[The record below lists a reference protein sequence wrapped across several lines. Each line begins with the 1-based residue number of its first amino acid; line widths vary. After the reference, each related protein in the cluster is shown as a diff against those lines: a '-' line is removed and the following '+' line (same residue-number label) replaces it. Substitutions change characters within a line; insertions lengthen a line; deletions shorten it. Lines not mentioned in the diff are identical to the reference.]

1 MKRIFALALA
11 LLLLLGL
18 VGCNSDSGDP
28 TTGGISNAEKI
39 VIYTGGSSE
48 FIWTAGADEQ
58 AVWDAVEKKF
68 YEDTGIAL
76 EFEVN
81 FMGQDMK
88 PKVATA
94 ISGGAQVD
102 IMISHTG
109 GGDGVDDWM
118 YYNNNYA
125 DLYDAIEDY
134 GEHIIENSLWTDGEL
149 TLDALRRLTTTEGH
163 IIGIPSVINPYKYGI
178 LVRKDWMEACGYT
191 DDPAKADTIFQ
202 GEQKYILV
210 DNFATFAD
218 MCEAMKNKYG
228 LNYAVTGAVWDFE
241 KVGLP
246 GAYGLDA
253 GYWQYTVYEYKGEK
267 YYVPGGGVEGY
278 VDVLA
283 VESEWA
289 RRGVRNPSG
298 NAVLIDQAESE
309 FIAGSTGVFI
319 EDPTVTHLIAV
330 ARKCKLA
337 NPEAEFTVLGAM
349 PKDAES
355 TEVGALRN
363 TVSNFAACV
372 YKASTQ
378 VENIVKFVDWMYSDP
393 DNYLMC
399 TYGIEGVH
407 WENNGDGTYSYL
419 GDYSLT
425 NKPYS
430 GVLAL
435 VENQNVA
442 NLTYSGY
449 TEEEL
454 QWIKTVQNKDL
465 YLNNP
470 CYDLLVLTH
479 DETLNTPLWSAYHSI
494 STFCELS
501 WRGKKSPEMIQSTY
515 INNTEEFMKIISERG
530 KVMYGIFE
538 SLTES

>member
-1 MKRIFALALA
+1 MKKIIALTMV
-11 LLLLLGL
+11 LLLMLPLF
-18 VGCNSDSGDP
+18 GCN
-28 TTGGISNAEKI
+28 TTGNTGNTGDDAAKI

-58 AVWDAVEKKF
+58 AVWDEVQDRF
-68 YEDTGIAL
+68 YEDTGIKL
-76 EFEVN
+76 KFEVN

-125 DLYDAIEDY
+125 DLYNAIDDY
-134 GEHIIENSLWTDGEL
+134 GENILANSLWTDGEL
-149 TLDALRRLTTTEGH
+149 ELDALKRLTTTEGH

-178 LVRKDWMEACGYT
+178 LVRRDWMESCGYT
-191 DDPAKADTIFQ
+191 DDPAKAETIFE
-202 GEQKYILV
+202 GDQKYILV
-210 DNFATFAD
+210 DNFETFGNMA
-218 MCEAMKNKYG
+218 EAMKNKYG

-253 GYWQYTVYEYKGEK
+253 GYWQYTVYEYEGQK
-267 YYVPGGGVEGY
+267 YYIPAGGVEGY
-278 VDVLA
+278 KEVLA
-283 VESEWA
+283 VEAEWA
-289 RRGVRNPSG
+289 KRGIRNPSG

-309 FIAGSTGVFI
+309 FIAGSTGIFI

-337 NPEAEFTVLGAM
+337 NPDAEFTVLGAM

-355 TEVGALRN
+355 TEAGALRN

-393 DNYLMC
+393 DNYLLC

-407 WENNGDGTYSYL
+407 WQNNGDGTYSYL
-419 GDYSLT
+419 GEYSLT

-454 QWIKTVQNKDL
+454 NWIKTVQNKDL

-470 CYDLLVLTH
+470 CYDYLVLTH

-494 STFCELS
+494 STYCELS
-501 WRGKKSPEMIQSTY
+501 WRGKKTPEAILDTY
-515 INNTEEFMKIISERG
+515 HENTDNFMSIIAERG
-530 KVMYGIFE
+530 KVMYDIFE
-538 SLTES
+538 SLTE

>member
-1 MKRIFALALA
+1 MKRIIALTII
-11 LLLLLGL
+11 LLLLLQM
-18 VGCNSDSGDP
+18 VGCTSSGPSEDG
-28 TTGGISNAEKI
+28 TAAEKI

-58 AVWDAVEKKF
+58 AVWDAVQTKF
-68 YEDTGIAL
+68 YEDTGIKL

-109 GGDGVDDWM
+109 GGDGIDDWM

-125 DLYDAIEDY
+125 DLYDAIDSY
-134 GEHIIENSLWTDGEL
+134 GENILDNSVWTDGEL
-149 TLDALRRLTTTEGH
+149 ELDALKRMTNTEGD
-163 IIGIPSVINPYKYGI
+163 IIGIPSVINPYKFGI

-191 DDPAKADTIFQ
+191 DDPSKAETIFE
-202 GEQKYILV
+202 GDKNYILV
-210 DNFATFAD
+210 DNFEAFGNMA
-218 MCEAMKNKYG
+218 EAMKNKYG
-228 LNYAVTGAVWDFE
+228 LNYAITGAVWDFE
-241 KVGLP
+241 KVGLV

-253 GYWQYTVYEYKGEK
+253 GYHQNAVYEYNGQK
-267 YYVPGGGVEGY
+267 YFIPGGGVEGY
-278 VDVLA
+278 KEVLA
-283 VESEWA
+283 VESDWA
-289 RRGVRNPSG
+289 SRGIKNPSG

-309 FIAGSTGVFI
+309 FIAGSTGIFI
-319 EDPTVTHLIAV
+319 EDPTITHLISV

-355 TEVGALRN
+355 TEIGALRN
-363 TVSNFAACV
+363 TVAYFAACV
-372 YKASTQ
+372 YKTSTQ
-378 VENIVKFVDWMYSDP
+378 VNNIVKFVDWMYSDP
-393 DNYLMC
+393 DNYLLC

-407 WENNGDGTYSYL
+407 WQNNGDGTYSYL

-442 NLTYSGY
+442 NLIYSGY

-454 QWIKTVQNKDL
+454 SWINTVQNKDL

-470 CYDLLVLTH
+470 CVDYLVLTN
-479 DETLNTPLWSAYHSI
+479 DETLNTPLWASYNAI
-494 STFCELS
+494 STFCELA
-501 WRGKKSPEMIQSTY
+501 WRGKKNPDVIMDTY
-515 INNTEEFMKIISERG
+515 YEYSDNFMSIIAERG
-530 KVMYGIFE
+530 KVMYSMFE